1 MMAINESDISEK
13 IFKTMKAYGLEL
25 ALFTADGKQTV
36 DPSEARRFYSK
47 NKNILVNLDVTDE
60 RHRIKVN
67 IGKRIKIQ
75 DIRPMLD
82 SMRQLANQNA
92 VLYTLRTFGRD
103 ISPKDFAYQSVN
115 KDQIAES
122 FSKAYGTVKTSR
134 QRFENATLYIRHSK
148 RVDEEI
154 RGSRSRNIHA
164 IFVENNLGE
173 RFRFPYTN
181 LIAARSMTVHVSEGG
196 TPYDNIGKKIISLAE
211 EVQSL
216 RNFKKKN
223 KELAESQK
231 LFYSSLSERVNQIQT
246 QMSKMATRQGYRN
259 NIESFI
265 EQNKVDEIDDS
276 IFETFGITFTEDDNK
291 SYVYNIAKKI
301 TEEREQEQRISDF
314 VNQTINSNTFSV
326 TQPIDVSDN
335 PDKMSYDDDRSML
348 SAWFGYLSQIASDAD
363 QSQKLSQLSDDI
375 YRVNEKHLE
384 LSKKLLTALK
394 KIAIVQEQS
403 RNPEGLTESISN
415 KMINNITRLCGE
427 YFH

>member
-36 DPSEARRFYSK
+36 DPSEARRFYAK
-47 NKNILVNLDVTDE
+47 NKNILVNLEVTDE

-67 IGKRIKIQ
+67 IGKSINIQ

>member
-1 MMAINESDISEK
+1 MAINESDISEK

-36 DPSEARRFYSK
+36 DPSEARRFYAK
-47 NKNILVNLDVTDE
+47 NKNILVNLEVTDE

>member
-1 MMAINESDISEK
+1 MAINESDISEK

-36 DPSEARRFYSK
+36 DPSEARRFYAK
-47 NKNILVNLDVTDE
+47 NKNILVNLEVTDE

-67 IGKRIKIQ
+67 IGKSINIQ